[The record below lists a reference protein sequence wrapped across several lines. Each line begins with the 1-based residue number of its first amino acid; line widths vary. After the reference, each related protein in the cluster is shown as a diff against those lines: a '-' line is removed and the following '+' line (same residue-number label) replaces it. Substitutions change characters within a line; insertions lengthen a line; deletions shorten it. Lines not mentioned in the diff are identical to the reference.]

1 MTSSP
6 LYFYLF
12 ILFST
17 LVWLLI
23 PLTYFET
30 KKVVKR
36 FFWKLRILN
45 KFDDYSFFYYMSIMF
60 VSLSASIAGNVI
72 SLMFLII
79 YLKHNFSMLVI
90 FVYII
95 YQILNIF
102 ALFICMELYL
112 IVNSITRKKIYS
124 NSIYLLIL
132 YRHFIKNKPSK
143 FDLQIKNIIL
153 NSQIEKIKDINNIYK
168 KIFESTLNNKGLLN
182 EFYYDWL
189 LFTHICKTQKIS
201 LFKINR
207 FFRKLYKGAK
217 LAKMQNKK

>member
-12 ILFST
+12 VLFSM

-102 ALFICMELYL
+102 ALFICMESYL

-132 YRHFIKNKPSK
+132 YKHFIKSRPSE

-153 NSQIEKIKDINNIYK
+153 NSHIEKLEDINNIYK
-168 KIFESTLNNKGLLN
+168 KTFELIFNNKGSLN
-182 EFYYDWL
+182 EFYYDWI
-189 LFTHICKTQKIS
+189 LFHHICKTHQIS
-201 LFKINR
+201 LFKINK
-207 FFRKLYKGAK
+207 FFRKLYKNARLVK
-217 LAKMQNKK
+217 NLK

>member
-1 MTSSP
+1 MTSNP

-12 ILFST
+12 VLSSM
-17 LVWLLI
+17 LMWLLI
-23 PLTYFET
+23 LLTYFKT
-30 KKVVKR
+30 KKVVKH
-36 FFWKLRILN
+36 FFWKLRVLN

-60 VSLSASIAGNVI
+60 VSNLI

-79 YLKHNFSMLVI
+79 YLKHNFSMPAI
-90 FVYII
+90 FVYAI
-95 YQILNIF
+95 YQTLNIF

-132 YRHFIKNKPSK
+132 YRHFIKNKPSE

-207 FFRKLYKGAK
+207 FFRKLYKSAK

>member
-12 ILFST
+12 ILFSM

-132 YRHFIKNKPSK
+132 YRHFIKNKPSE

-153 NSQIEKIKDINNIYK
+153 NSQIEKIKDINNIYIIK
-168 KIFESTLNNKGLLN
+168 V
-182 EFYYDWL
+182 Y
-189 LFTHICKTQKIS
+189 
-201 LFKINR
+201 
-207 FFRKLYKGAK
+207 
-217 LAKMQNKK
+217 

>member
-1 MTSSP
+1 
-6 LYFYLF
+6 
-12 ILFST
+12 
-17 LVWLLI
+17 
-23 PLTYFET
+23 
-30 KKVVKR
+30 
-36 FFWKLRILN
+36 
-45 KFDDYSFFYYMSIMF
+45 MSIMF

-112 IVNSITRKKIYS
+112 IVNSITRKKISS

-132 YRHFIKNKPSK
+132 YKHSIKSRPSE

-153 NSQIEKIKDINNIYK
+153 NSHIEKLEDINNIYK
-168 KIFESTLNNKGLLN
+168 KTFELIFNNKSSPN
-182 EFYYDWL
+182 EFYYD
-189 LFTHICKTQKIS
+189 
-201 LFKINR
+201 
-207 FFRKLYKGAK
+207 
-217 LAKMQNKK
+217 

>member
-30 KKVVKR
+30 KKVVKS

-112 IVNSITRKKIYS
+112 IVNSITRKKISS

-132 YRHFIKNKPSK
+132 YKHSIKSRPSE

-153 NSQIEKIKDINNIYK
+153 NSHIEKLEDINNIYK
-168 KIFESTLNNKGLLN
+168 KTFELIFNNKSSPN
-182 EFYYDWL
+182 EFYYDWI
-189 LFTHICKTQKIS
+189 LFHHICKTHQIS
-201 LFKINR
+201 LFKINK
-207 FFRKLYKGAK
+207 FFRKLYRNARLVKNLK
-217 LAKMQNKK
+217 